1 MVMNFIKVLDKHV
14 ITKFIQDN
22 NINNDPEIKK
32 LIPDFEVYKSAFKE
46 RNGYSLEE
54 ISKKYNSNDSEKV
67 YPLISI
73 SKAIELYPASE
84 GIAYAL
90 GIVLHE
96 LYRDLDWYIDRFTRV
111 FTDADLI
118 RSLNLYKAFLKIVKD
133 DLRFITF
140 NNGVITNLPI
150 TQTVQKCYEDYYYS
164 ETYVESWQ
172 VEDMNEIKKNLD
184 LSVLLL
190 NTFLLTIPPNPE
202 YEFFTNILSSFLQQ
216 SIDLN
221 NNFANIVMMA
231 NSAGAIN
238 VEPKPREQS
247 PDPTIFYN
255 QTTQKNMK
263 KNYNV
268 ELVKKSDTYEFEGF
282 VTGIVL
288 SPEVVDLQ
296 GQIVSK
302 EEIRS
307 AMVNFMKNYQQFDVM
322 HDLNVL
328 KSKIEDGDSR
338 QVVLVQNFIAP
349 QDLIYGER
357 IVKEGTWLQ
366 ETLILD
372 EEIKKQI
379 ANGTIK
385 GYSIYGTANVQPV

>member
-1 MVMNFIKVLDKHV
+1 MVMNFIKALDKHV

-22 NINNDPEIKK
+22 NSVNNDPEIKK
-32 LIPDFEVYKSAFKE
+32 LIPDFEVFKSAFKE
-46 RNGYSLEE
+46 RNGWSLEE
-54 ISKKYNSNDSEKV
+54 ILKKYTANDSEKV

-73 SKAIELYPASE
+73 SKAVELYPASE

-90 GIVLHE
+90 SIVLHE
-96 LYRDLDWYIDRFTRV
+96 LYRELKWYIDRFTRD
-111 FTDADLI
+111 FSDADLI
-118 RSLNLYKAFLKIVKD
+118 RSLNLYNAFLKIVKD

-140 NNGVITNLPI
+140 NNGSIATLPI
-150 TQTVQKCYEDYYYS
+150 TQTIKKCYDDYYYN
-164 ETYVESWQ
+164 ENYIDDWE
-172 VEDMNEIKKNLD
+172 VEDMNQIKKSLD
-184 LSVLLL
+184 LSGLLL
-190 NTFLLTIPPNPE
+190 NTFLLTIPQNPE
-202 YEFFTNILSSFLQQ
+202 YEFFIKIIESFLQQ

-231 NSAGAIN
+231 NSIGTIN
-238 VEPKPREQS
+238 VAEKPPTQYIE
-247 PDPTIFYN
+247 PTIFYN

-263 KNYNV
+263 KAYDV
-268 ELVKKSDTYEFEGF
+268 ELIKKNEDFEGY

-288 SPEVVDLQ
+288 SPETVDLQ
-296 GQIVSK
+296 GHIVSK

-307 AMVNFMKNYQQFDVM
+307 AMVDFMKNYQQFDVM

-349 QDLIYGER
+349 QDLIYDEKV
-357 IVKEGTWLQ
+357 VKEGTWLQ
-366 ETLILD
+366 ENLLLD

-379 ANGTIK
+379 ANGTLK
-385 GYSIYGTANVQPV
+385 GYSIYGTANIQPV